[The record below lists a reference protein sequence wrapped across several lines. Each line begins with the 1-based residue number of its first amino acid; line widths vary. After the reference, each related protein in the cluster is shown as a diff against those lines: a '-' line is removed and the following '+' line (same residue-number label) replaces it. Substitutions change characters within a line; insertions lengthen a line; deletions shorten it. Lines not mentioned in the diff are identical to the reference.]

1 MLGGIIVD
9 TTLPKVS
16 FYEHEISK
24 LLIGDNPIY
33 GYSHFNKLLSQ
44 HQQSFHTP
52 EQVVA
57 TLKRAEEAGINAW
70 QNSVTQRSL
79 SDLQLFRDSG
89 GKMHWFCLSWSSE
102 WYDQPD
108 KVFEDVKHKP
118 FGMAPHGG
126 GVGQR
131 CLRENRLDLL
141 QDILKRIRDTGVLV
155 GLSVHDPKLV
165 HIAEDERWD
174 IDYYMTALYNLHGG
188 TQKFTE
194 KFGYAPL
201 GEIYARE
208 DRDEMCKAIQRTDK
222 PCLIYKVLAAGR
234 TIGSPQQIRA
244 EVKFAIENSKS
255 NDVLLLGMYQQFGDQ
270 IGENAALVSELCA
283 ELSK

>member
-1 MLGGIIVD
+1 M
-9 TTLPKVS
+9 TTLPKVA
-16 FYEHEISK
+16 FCNHQISK

-44 HQQSFHTP
+44 HQTEYHTP
-52 EQVVA
+52 ERVVT

-70 QNSVTQRSL
+70 QNSITERSL
-79 SDLQLFRDSG
+79 SDLQQYRDAG
-89 GKMHWFCLSWSSE
+89 GTMRWFCLSRGSV
-102 WYDQPD
+102 WYEEPD
-108 KVFEDVKHKP
+108 KVFEDAKHNP

-131 CLRENRLDLL
+131 CLRENKLGLL

-165 HIAEDERWD
+165 HIAEDEGWD

-188 TQKFTE
+188 SEKFRE

-201 GEIYARE
+201 GEVYARE
-208 DRDEMCKAIQRTDK
+208 DRVEMCEAIQRTDK
-222 PCLIYKVLAAGR
+222 PCIIFKVLAAGR
-234 TIGSPQQIRA
+234 TIGSPQQIRE
-244 EVKFAIENSKS
+244 EVKFALENSKQ
-255 NDVLLLGMYQQFGDQ
+255 NDVLLLGMYQQFSDQ
-270 IGENAALVSELCA
+270 IGENAVLISELCA
-283 ELSK
+283 ELG

>member
-1 MLGGIIVD
+1 M

-16 FYEHEISK
+16 FCNHQISK

-44 HQQSFHTP
+44 HQTEYHTP
-52 EQVVA
+52 ERVVT

-70 QNSVTQRSL
+70 QNSITERSL
-79 SDLQLFRDSG
+79 SDLQQYRDAG
-89 GKMHWFCLSWSSE
+89 GTMCWFCLSRGSV
-102 WYDQPD
+102 WYEEPD
-108 KVFEDVKHKP
+108 KVFEDAKHNP

-165 HIAEDERWD
+165 YIAEDEGWD

-188 TQKFTE
+188 SEKFRE

-208 DRDEMCKAIQRTDK
+208 DRVEMCEAIRRTDK
-222 PCLIYKVLAAGR
+222 PCIIFKVLAAGR
-234 TIGSPQQIRA
+234 TIGSPQQIRE
-244 EVKFAIENSKS
+244 EVKFALENSKQ
-255 NDVLLLGMYQQFGDQ
+255 NDVLLLGMYQQFSDQ
-270 IGENAALVSELCA
+270 IGENAVLISELCA
-283 ELSK
+283 ELG

>member
-1 MLGGIIVD
+1 M
-9 TTLPKVS
+9 TTLPKIS
-16 FYEHEISK
+16 FCNHQISK

-44 HQQSFHTP
+44 HQQTYHTP

-70 QNSVTQRSL
+70 QNSITERSL
-79 SDLQLFRDSG
+79 SDLQQYRDVG
-89 GKMHWFCLSWSSE
+89 GTMRWFCLSRGSV
-102 WYDQPD
+102 WYEEPD
-108 KVFEDVKHKP
+108 KVFEDAKHNP

-165 HIAEDERWD
+165 HIAEDEGWD

-188 TQKFTE
+188 TEKFKE

-208 DRDEMCKAIQRTDK
+208 DRVEMCEAIRRTDK
-222 PCLIYKVLAAGR
+222 PCIIFKVLAAGR
-234 TIGSPQQIRA
+234 AIGSPQQIRE
-244 EVKFAIENSKS
+244 EVKFALENSKP
-255 NDVLLLGMYQQFGDQ
+255 NDVLLLGMYQQFSDQ
-270 IGENAALVSELCA
+270 IGENAQLVGELCL
-283 ELSK
+283 ELG